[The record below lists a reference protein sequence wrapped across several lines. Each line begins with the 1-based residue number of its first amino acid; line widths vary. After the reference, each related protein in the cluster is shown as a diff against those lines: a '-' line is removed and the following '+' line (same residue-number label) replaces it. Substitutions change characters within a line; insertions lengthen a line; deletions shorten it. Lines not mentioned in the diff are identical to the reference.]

1 MKSGQNQSLLAA
13 TKLFVAVVTLAMLA
27 VLLYSI
33 VAKAA
38 NLGTRVEFQTALY
51 ERLEISSTDNFWDT
65 TLVNRIVDKA
75 VSDVQLYLQC
85 ERAEDTIALA
95 AQTYR
100 YSTPAGM
107 AQDGVMFAFLQ
118 KGGSNFKRQVRP
130 VPYNPPDMFG
140 KNQYQRVEEFTI
152 INDILLLNGTPANTD
167 SLYVWFYKIT
177 DYMDLDTNTVGVPAG
192 YGSFVLDLAY
202 ADCERIRGNLQFW
215 QQETARIYALMREI
229 RERFPKADPQV
240 GAP

>member
-1 MKSGQNQSLLAA
+1 MTCKQMFYFDWFL
-13 TKLFVAVVTLAMLA
+13 KIVIAVV
-27 VLLYSI
+27 VVGGVYLL
-33 VAKAA
+33 VTNVFAA

-51 ERLEISSTDNFWDT
+51 ERLETSSTDNFWDT

-85 ERAEDTIALA
+85 ERAEDTVGLTS
-95 AQTYR
+95 QVYR
-100 YSTPAGM
+100 YSAPSDI
-107 AQDGVMFAFLQ
+107 AQDGVMFAFFQ
-118 KGGSNFKRQVRP
+118 KGGSNFKRKPRLI
-130 VPYNPPDMFG
+130 PYRLPEDFG
-140 KNQYQRVEEFTI
+140 QETYSRVEEFTLI
-152 INDILLLNGTPANTD
+152 HNTILVNATPIASD
-167 SLYVWFYKIT
+167 SLYVWYYKIT

-215 QQETARIYALMREI
+215 QQETARVYALMREI
-229 RERFPKADPQV
+229 RERFPKADPRQV